1 MSAPDLI
8 QYERTR
14 AALAKRM
21 KATEAIKTQ
30 RLLLKKQKEQDTLDR
45 QCQRARQSRRPTRH
59 IVRFHNPL
67 LNIIRSAI
75 QADRYA
81 PLSDVLALLAL
92 THSPLELQSVTEALR
107 YPHELDFELQRR
119 LGFAFTCWGSL
130 AVVTLPDSKLV
141 AVRKRA

>member
-1 MSAPDLI
+1 MSGPDLI
-8 QYERTR
+8 QYQRTR
-14 AALAKRM
+14 AALAKRIE
-21 KATEAIKTQ
+21 ATEALKLQ
-30 RLLLKKQKEQDTLDR
+30 RLLLKKQKEQDTIDR
-45 QCQRARQSRRPTRH
+45 QCQRARQARSPTRH
-59 IVRFHNPL
+59 IVRFKDPL

-81 PLSDVLALLAL
+81 PLTDVLALLAL
-92 THSPLELQSVTEALR
+92 THSPLELASVTEALR

-119 LGFAFTCWGSL
+119 IGFAFNCWGSL